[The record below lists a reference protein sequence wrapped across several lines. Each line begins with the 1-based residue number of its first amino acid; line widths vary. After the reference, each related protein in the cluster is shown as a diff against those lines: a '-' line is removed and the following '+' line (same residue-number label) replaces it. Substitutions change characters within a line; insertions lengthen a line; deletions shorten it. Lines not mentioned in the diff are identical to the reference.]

1 MYDDLLNNDNG
12 TNLEHAF
19 RIAQDQLNIDRL
31 LEPEGMKEGVSS
43 LDTRCIRAEF
53 KTLVTSLAT

>member
-31 LEPEGMKEGVSS
+31 LEPEGRKEGVPS
-43 LDTRCIRAEF
+43 LDTRSVSGLGS
-53 KTLVTSLAT
+53 KL

>member
-31 LEPEGMKEGVSS
+31 LEPEGKKEGVPS
-43 LDTRCIRAEF
+43 LDTRCIRAGF